1 MFKTNE
7 YFGGKVVSL
16 AFQPGDDKATIGV
29 IAKGE
34 YEFGTS
40 TIEFM
45 TVITGKMDVMIP
57 DSNAW
62 KEYKK
67 GETYKIEK
75 DMKFKVKVE
84 VDTAY
89 LCIYK

>member
-16 AFQPGDDKATIGV
+16 AFQPGTDRATVGV

-45 TVITGKMDVMIP
+45 TVITGKMDVMLP
-57 DSNAW
+57 GSNSW

-75 DMKFKVKVE
+75 DQKFKVKVE
-84 VDTAY
+84 EDTAY
-89 LCIYK
+89 LCVYK

>member
-16 AFQPGDDKATIGV
+16 AFQPGTEKATVGV
-29 IAKGE
+29 IARGE

-45 TVITGKMDVMIP
+45 TVITGKMDVMLP
-57 DSNAW
+57 GSNSW

-67 GETYKIEK
+67 GEIYKIEK
-75 DMKFKVKVE
+75 DQKFKVKVDE
-84 VDTAY
+84 DTAY
-89 LCIYK
+89 LCVYK